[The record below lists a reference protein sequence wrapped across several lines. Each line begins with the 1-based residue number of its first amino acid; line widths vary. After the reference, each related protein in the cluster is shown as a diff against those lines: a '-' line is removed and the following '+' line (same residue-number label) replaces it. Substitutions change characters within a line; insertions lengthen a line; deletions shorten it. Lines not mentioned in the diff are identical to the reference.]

1 METIQRAI
9 RPVVTF
15 GVVMLKQKLWLLGL
29 SMSLGACLISCRLG
43 SDPQAASSE
52 LSTIKIGNFGTGWA
66 VMKIAI
72 TRAEDKLVFL
82 DKAFPEASFNNG
94 SSSIATK
101 VPYNRY
107 HIELKY
113 YADAEQKK
121 LMMQSCAGESSK
133 VYDID
138 QPVEGIEIKICDA
151 ENAELGTTPP
161 VQESDVSITPVLGKD
176 PVSPGTKPDANCK
189 PL

>member
-1 METIQRAI
+1 
-9 RPVVTF
+9 
-15 GVVMLKQKLWLLGL
+15 MLKQKLWLLGM

-43 SDPQAASSE
+43 SEPQAGSSE

-72 TRAEDKLVFL
+72 TRADDKLVFL
-82 DKAFPEASFNNG
+82 DKDFPVALFNNG
-94 SSSIATK
+94 TSSVASK

-107 HIELKY
+107 HVSLKY

-121 LMMQSCAGESSK
+121 LVMQSCAGESSR
-133 VYDID
+133 VHDID
-138 QPVEGIEIKICDA
+138 EPFESIEIKICDA
-151 ENAELGTTPP
+151 ESTELGTTPP

-189 PL
+189 PM